1 VIVADTRAGL
11 ADALRDL
18 RAGGES
24 VALVP
29 TMGFLHEGH
38 LTLVDRA
45 REQADAA
52 VVSIFVNP
60 LQFGPGEDLE
70 EYPRDRERDLAL
82 LAERGAAVAFVPSV
96 EEMYPDGEPRVTVSP
111 GAMGRVLC
119 GAHRPGHFRG
129 VLTVVA
135 RLLGLVRPEVAV
147 FGRKDFQQ
155 GVLVRRMVTDLE
167 LGVEV
172 ALAPVVREE
181 DGLAMSSR
189 NAYLG
194 PEERADAPALH
205 RALQAARETVAEG
218 ERDPARVLG
227 GIRARIADAPSL
239 ELQYVEAVHPGTLEP
254 VGALEPGTVVA
265 LAAFCGTTRLID
277 NVTLG

>member
-1 VIVADTRAGL
+1 MIVADTRTGL
-11 ADALRDL
+11 GDALREL
-18 RAGGES
+18 RADGGS

-45 REQADAA
+45 RERADAA

-70 EYPRDRERDLAL
+70 EYPRDRQRDLGL
-82 LAERGAAVAFVPSV
+82 LAERGAGVAFIPSV

-155 GVLVRRMVTDLE
+155 GVLVRRMVADLE

-172 ALAPVVREE
+172 ELAPVVREE

-189 NAYLG
+189 NAYLD

-205 RALQAARETVAEG
+205 RALETAREAFAEG
-218 ERDPARVLG
+218 EREPGRLLD

-239 ELQYVEAVHPGTLEP
+239 ELQYVEAVDPGTLEP
-254 VGALEPGTVVA
+254 VGRLESGTVVA

>member
-1 VIVADTRAGL
+1 
-11 ADALRDL
+11 
-18 RAGGES
+18 
-24 VALVP
+24 
-29 TMGFLHEGH
+29 
-38 LTLVDRA
+38 
-45 REQADAA
+45 
-52 VVSIFVNP
+52 
-60 LQFGPGEDLE
+60 
-70 EYPRDRERDLAL
+70 
-82 LAERGAAVAFVPSV
+82 
-96 EEMYPDGEPRVTVSP
+96 
-111 GAMGRVLC
+111 MGRVLC

-155 GVLVRRMVTDLE
+155 GVLVRRMVADLE

-172 ALAPVVREE
+172 ELAPVVREE

-189 NAYLG
+189 NAYLD

-205 RALQAARETVAEG
+205 RALETAREAFAEG
-218 ERDPARVLG
+218 EREPGRLLD

-239 ELQYVEAVHPGTLEP
+239 ELQYVEAVDPGTLEP
-254 VGALEPGTVVA
+254 VGRLESGTVVA